1 MDACSAGCLLAL
13 LCRQTLACN
22 QNRREANQVLI
33 PKIEISLRQY
43 DWSIIPGR
51 ALARFD
57 SGKRTENILCRPTRP
72 ACCTFYLSNLITVQ
86 CSTVQYLPA
95 QSNRW
100 HSMHKITMPCLA
112 SALYLPSSHLSLK
125 NPSSI
130 TSATAQ
136 ATASSM
142 YCNLLRMEKR
152 TSKTPSKS
160 RGACLASPSGSLI
173 LVYFAGA

>member
-1 MDACSAGCLLAL
+1 MTGASFLVALSLA
-13 LCRQTLACN
+13 
-22 QNRREANQVLI
+22 
-33 PKIEISLRQY
+33 S
-43 DWSIIPGR
+43 
-51 ALARFD
+51 D
-57 SGKRTENILCRPTRP
+57 SGKRTENISCRPTRP

-86 CSTVQYLPA
+86 CSTVQSLPA

-142 YCNLLRMEKR
+142 YCNLLRMEER

-160 RGACLASPSGSLI
+160 RGACLASPSGVPVWQPHTYLFLPGHECIRGIRNSL
-173 LVYFAGA
+173 LH